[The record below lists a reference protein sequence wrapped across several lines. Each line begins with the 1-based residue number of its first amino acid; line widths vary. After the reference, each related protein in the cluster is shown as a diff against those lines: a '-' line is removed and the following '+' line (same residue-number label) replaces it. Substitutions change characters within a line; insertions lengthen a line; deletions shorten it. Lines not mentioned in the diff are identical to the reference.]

1 MKKGYWVVRAHI
13 SNIEDYTK
21 YVSMAGHIVAKF
33 EGKFIVRGGDQ
44 EEVEGS
50 GFERTV
56 LVEFPSYQ
64 IAKNCYKSDE
74 YQDALSYTRNSSN
87 RHFSIVE
94 GLS

>member
-1 MKKGYWVVRAHI
+1 MCIRDSYK
-13 SNIEDYTK
+13 K
-21 YVSMAGHIVAKF
+21 YVSIAGHIVAKF
-33 EGKFIVRGGDQ
+33 EGKFIIRGGDQ

-64 IAKNCYKSDE
+64 TAKNCYKSDE
-74 YQDALSYTRNSSN
+74 YQDALSYTRNSST